1 MSDLE
6 IQDLI
11 NKNKKLTEENK
22 NYKNQII
29 SLNDKINEQLV
40 LIQDNKLKYDQENQ
54 QMKEKYEKEIRTLKE
69 KIENNNEEI
78 TSIENKY
85 KIKMNEI
92 EKEKQLLSMSK
103 KI

>member
-54 QMKEKYEKEIRTLKE
+54 QMKEKYEKEIRT
-69 KIENNNEEI
+69 
-78 TSIENKY
+78 
-85 KIKMNEI
+85 
-92 EKEKQLLSMSK
+92 
-103 KI
+103 